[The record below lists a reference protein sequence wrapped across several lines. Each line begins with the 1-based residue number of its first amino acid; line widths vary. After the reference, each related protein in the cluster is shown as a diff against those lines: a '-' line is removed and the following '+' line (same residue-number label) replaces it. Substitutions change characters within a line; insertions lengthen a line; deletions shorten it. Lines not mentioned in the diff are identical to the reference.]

1 MSLVLPLL
9 AVLTGFAVAYFVRYS
24 GNTLNMLLAFSGA
37 FLLSITVLEFIPH
50 VYDNNDSHNVGL
62 FILAGIL
69 FQLVLEFMSGGAEH
83 GHLHAEKNSSIFPW
97 SLFISLCVHSLL
109 EGFPIGAN
117 TNLMFAVMV
126 HKVPV
131 SIIISTFLFQ
141 TKLTKLQV
149 MLFVLLFATMTPLG
163 TFLALYT
170 DFFNTIRLYIDA
182 IVIGIF
188 LHISTTILFE
198 SSKNHRFNAAKFT
211 VIVMGFLVAYFLGH
225 SH

>member
-9 AVLTGFAVAYFVRYS
+9 AVLIGFAIAYFIRYS
-24 GNTLNMLLAFSGA
+24 GNTINMLLAFSGA

-50 VYDNNDSHNVGL
+50 VYEAKNGKDVGL

-69 FQLVLEFMSGGAEH
+69 FQLILEFMSGGAEH
-83 GHLHAEKNSSIFPW
+83 GHLHAEKNKSTFPW

-109 EGFPIGAN
+109 EGFPIGEN
-117 TNLMFAVMV
+117 TNLMYAVMV
-126 HKVPV
+126 HKIPV

-141 TKLTKLQV
+141 TNLSKLQV
-149 MLFVLLFATMTPLG
+149 VFFVLLFAFMTPLG
-163 TFLALYT
+163 TYLGMYTNFLS
-170 DFFNTIRLYIDA
+170 DVRIYIDA
-182 IVIGIF
+182 IVIGVF

-211 VIVMGFLVAYFLGH
+211 VIIVGFLVAYLLGH

>member
-9 AVLTGFAVAYFVRYS
+9 AVLIGFAIAYFIRYS
-24 GNTLNMLLAFSGA
+24 GSALNMLLAFSGA

-50 VYDNNDSHNVGL
+50 VYSQKINHEIGI

-83 GHLHAEKNSSIFPW
+83 GHLHATKNNLIFPW

-109 EGFPIGAN
+109 EGFPIGEN
-117 TNLMFAVMV
+117 TNLMYAVMV
-126 HKVPV
+126 HKIPV

-141 TKLTKLQV
+141 TNLSKIQV
-149 MLFVLLFATMTPLG
+149 LLFVLLFAVMTPLG
-163 TFLALYT
+163 TYLGTYT
-170 DFFNTIRLYIDA
+170 TFFNEVRIYIDA
-182 IVIGIF
+182 LVIGIF

-198 SSKNHRFNAAKFT
+198 SSKNHRFNAAKFS
-211 VIVMGFLVAYFLGH
+211 VIIIGFAVAYFLGH
-225 SH
+225 AH

>member
-9 AVLTGFAVAYFVRYS
+9 AVLIGFAIAYFIRYS
-24 GNTLNMLLAFSGA
+24 GNTINMLLAFSGA

-50 VYDNNDSHNVGL
+50 VYQQSDSHQIGI
-62 FILAGIL
+62 FILGGIL
-69 FQLVLEFMSGGAEH
+69 FQLILEFLSGGAEH

-109 EGFPIGAN
+109 EGFPIGEN
-117 TNLMFAVMV
+117 VNLMYAVMV
-126 HKVPV
+126 HKIPV

-141 TKLTKLQV
+141 TNLSKLQV
-149 MLFVLLFATMTPLG
+149 MLFVLLFAIMTPLG
-163 TFLALYT
+163 TYLGT
-170 DFFNTIRLYIDA
+170 NTTFFNDVRIYIDA

-198 SSKNHRFNAAKFT
+198 SSKNHRFNAAKFS
-211 VIVMGFLVAYFLGH
+211 VIIVGFLVAYFLGH